1 MKDYFNIFNKNKYT
15 LFQTKTEIFPKNK
28 NTQAQKIHYNYN
40 PTFPKNTNY
49 NNTDQ
54 NFFPYNTNLNNI
66 NNINQYVPNNP
77 QGPTYIPFNVINN
90 NISSNDRIYQ
100 KYFYIADR
108 NNTLNNYNNSHANT
122 TFHRNYD
129 KILDSQYKE
138 ERTRSP
144 IPDIIEKENYDFLIK
159 ERLKNKRKNYLNENK
174 YGNKSTEVKFYNRAL
189 LSRSTS
195 NFYSDN
201 KKDNI
206 LGQKNKTYLNIYRNK
221 IVQIFVKIIN
231 KVIERYKKKEIMKN
245 FFYNLKKSY
254 YKNRIKINY
263 LNDKYNKD
271 DPKYNEYKDMIY
283 NYIKSKNDLPMIKIY
298 NILKPEDKFK
308 FNTINSLSKTN
319 SKFRPK
325 EESISNNTS
334 SRTSQK
340 FNEMQRF
347 RQLQKKYGKIY
358 EKKKNE
364 SISFEDK
371 IKNYINQKTID
382 STSSNNT
389 DNDIFRK
396 NIIFK
401 RVRKNNKEYKKL
413 NKTEEKRENNNI
425 SSNDIYNNNSSNIK
439 YIKEYKSKPIEKRRR
454 MNSQSSYKSI
464 KSTND
469 NKNRY
474 KIYIVKNIVSSD
486 KRIFVN
492 INYINLSDKDKKS
505 DKKYYSNDMLEIS
518 DVNEIN
524 YLGNNNNKNNNAKHK
539 KKLSKIEEEIDDKI
553 NTNLSISIKE
563 NNNKNIINENQDK
576 KEETNPKSMKRIINN
591 NRINNNLTAKFRKKY
606 LYYKNLNKP
615 DKNE

>member
-28 NTQAQKIHYNYN
+28 NTQNQKTYYNYTSN
-40 PTFPKNTNY
+40 FPENNSY
-49 NNTDQ
+49 NKTSQ
-54 NFFPYNTNLNNI
+54 NFFPYNTNINNI
-66 NNINQYVPNNP
+66 NNINQYSSNNP
-77 QGPTYIPFNVINN
+77 QVPTYIPFNVINN

-129 KILDSQYKE
+129 KNRDSIYKE

-159 ERLKNKRKNYLNENK
+159 ERLKNKRKNNLNENN
-174 YGNKSTEVKFYNRAL
+174 YGNKSTEVKVFNGSL
-189 LSRSTS
+189 LSRSRS
-195 NFYSDN
+195 NFFSDN
-201 KKDNI
+201 KKDII
-206 LGQKNKTYLNIYRNK
+206 LRQKNKTCLGIYRNK
-221 IVQIFVKIIN
+221 IIQIFVKIIN
-231 KVIERYKKKEIMKN
+231 KVIEKHKKNEILKN

-271 DPKYNEYKDMIY
+271 DPKYKEYKDMIY
-283 NYIKSKNDLPMIKIY
+283 NYIKSKNDLPMTKIY
-298 NILKPEDKFK
+298 NILKPEDKLK
-308 FNTINSLSKTN
+308 FNTINTLSKTDT
-319 SKFRPK
+319 KFRPK
-325 EESISNNTS
+325 EESNNNSNNNS

-340 FNEMQRF
+340 INEMQRF

-389 DNDIFRK
+389 DNDIMRK

-401 RVRKNNKEYKKL
+401 RVKKNDKVFKKV
-413 NKTEEKRENNNI
+413 NKTEENGNNNNI

-439 YIKEYKSKPIEKRRR
+439 YIKEYKSKPIAKKKRL
-454 MNSQSSYKSI
+454 NSQSSYKSI
-464 KSTND
+464 KSID
-469 NKNRY
+469 NNKIIY
-474 KIYIVKNIVSSD
+474 KIYIVKNIISSD

-492 INYINLSDKDKKS
+492 INYINLSNKDKKS
-505 DKKYYSNDMLEIS
+505 DKKFYSNDMLEIS
-518 DVNEIN
+518 DINEIN
-524 YLGNNNNKNNNAKHK
+524 YIGNNKNSKHK

-553 NTNLSISIKE
+553 NTNLSMSIKE
-563 NNNKNIINENQDK
+563 NNNKNIIKEKQEK

-591 NRINNNLTAKFRKKY
+591 NRINNNNLTAKFRKKY

>member
-1 MKDYFNIFNKNKYT
+1 M
-15 LFQTKTEIFPKNK
+15 
-28 NTQAQKIHYNYN
+28 
-40 PTFPKNTNY
+40 
-49 NNTDQ
+49 
-54 NFFPYNTNLNNI
+54 
-66 NNINQYVPNNP
+66 
-77 QGPTYIPFNVINN
+77 
-90 NISSNDRIYQ
+90 
-100 KYFYIADR
+100 
-108 NNTLNNYNNSHANT
+108 
-122 TFHRNYD
+122 
-129 KILDSQYKE
+129 
-138 ERTRSP
+138 
-144 IPDIIEKENYDFLIK
+144 
-159 ERLKNKRKNYLNENK
+159 KNKRKNYLNENK

-263 LNDKYNKD
+263 LNNKYNKD

-283 NYIKSKNDLPMIKIY
+283 NYIKSKNDLPMTKIY

-325 EESISNNTS
+325 EENISNNTS

-340 FNEMQRF
+340 LNEMQRF

-413 NKTEEKRENNNI
+413 NKTEEKGENNNI

-439 YIKEYKSKPIEKRRR
+439 YIKEYKSKPITKRKR

-518 DVNEIN
+518 DINEIN

-563 NNNKNIINENQDK
+563 NNNKNIINENQEK
-576 KEETNPKSMKRIINN
+576 KEESNPKSMKRIINN